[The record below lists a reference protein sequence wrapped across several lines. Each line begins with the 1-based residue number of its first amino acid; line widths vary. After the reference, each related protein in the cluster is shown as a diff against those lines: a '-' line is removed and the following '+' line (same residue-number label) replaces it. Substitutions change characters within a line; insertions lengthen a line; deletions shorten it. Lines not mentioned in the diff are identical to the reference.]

1 MLDYEFS
8 KNQNI
13 QSFNLISEK
22 LQFKNYFKKL
32 VFDKKF
38 SKKILD
44 ENFKM
49 LNNVKIKNINNIDVN
64 I

>member
-8 KNQNI
+8 KRQNI
-13 QSFNLISEK
+13 KSFNLLFEK
-22 LQFKNYFKKL
+22 LLFKNYFKKL
-32 VFDKKF
+32 VFNENF

-44 ENFKM
+44 KNFKM
-49 LNNVKIKNINNIDVN
+49 LNNIKVKNINNIDVR